1 MAKQLLFWLK
11 VSRPGLW
18 FATGWLYLLPTSQ
31 MDIWNSWEFWI
42 GFLYVTFP
50 INFLVYGWNDIVDR
64 EIDLKNPRKDNYWFG
79 AKGTKLQLNTLWKS
93 IALVQLP
100 FFILFTFLQG
110 WKMVLIFLGFA
121 LINGL
126 YNLPKNGLR
135 SKPPLELLCQIGYLL
150 IVPLSILLNET
161 TSLPWQTCFYLL
173 LFAFQSHLIGEIM
186 DIAPDRL
193 SGRRTTATLLGMK
206 RTKFLVILIVFLEV
220 NLLFFVFKEYVFGIM
235 LAFGLLWLIIDLLLI
250 FKTKIYTLNQM
261 KLFGLMSNIVAI
273 CSMAYVWYS
282 GCLLQIP

>member
-1 MAKQLLFWLK
+1 
-11 VSRPGLW
+11 
-18 FATGWLYLLPTSQ
+18 
-31 MDIWNSWEFWI
+31 
-42 GFLYVTFP
+42 
-50 INFLVYGWNDIVDR
+50 
-64 EIDLKNPRKDNYWFG
+64 
-79 AKGTKLQLNTLWKS
+79 
-93 IALVQLP
+93 
-100 FFILFTFLQG
+100 
-110 WKMVLIFLGFA
+110 
-121 LINGL
+121 
-126 YNLPKNGLR
+126 
-135 SKPPLELLCQIGYLL
+135 
-150 IVPLSILLNET
+150 
-161 TSLPWQTCFYLL
+161 
-173 LFAFQSHLIGEIM
+173 M